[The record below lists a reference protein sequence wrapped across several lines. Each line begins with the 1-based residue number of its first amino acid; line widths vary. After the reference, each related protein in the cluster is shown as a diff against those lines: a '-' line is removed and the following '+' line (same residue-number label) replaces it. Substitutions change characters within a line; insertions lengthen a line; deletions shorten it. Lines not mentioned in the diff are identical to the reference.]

1 MKLSRI
7 EELSIEDWRQLGNF
21 GYISTHKYELVKE
34 ETQNF
39 FSMRLN
45 LTQLDSPYVKE
56 EMNNEDDLK
65 QYNEIIKQ
73 GYSFGLYSEGSI
85 IAAAIVEPQNWN
97 NTLMI
102 WHLQVNEKHTRKGYG
117 RLLLNRVN
125 DMAREK
131 GFRAVTVETQNTNV
145 PAIHFYMNCDYRI
158 EGIDVSLYSNND
170 TTNEEIALYMRKKIE

>member
-1 MKLSRI
+1 MILR
-7 EELSIEDWRQLGNF
+7 
-21 GYISTHKYELVKE
+21 
-34 ETQNF
+34 
-39 FSMRLN
+39 
-45 LTQLDSPYVKE
+45 
-56 EMNNEDDLK
+56 
-65 QYNEIIKQ
+65 
-73 GYSFGLYSEGSI
+73 SFGLYSEGSI
-85 IAAAIVEPQNWN
+85 IADAIVEPQNWN

-145 PAIHFYMNCDYRI
+145 PAIHFYMNCDYGI